1 MRFEKEEVKGDAE
14 KKKKKE
20 EEEEDDAEKKGLIYL
35 LQSKKKNRHKQRTHP
50 SDQAAEVVQLVRL
63 TAG

>member
-14 KKKKKE
+14 KKKKRGRRGGRCG
-20 EEEEDDAEKKGLIYL
+20 KKRFDLFA
-35 LQSKKKNRHKQRTHP
+35 SVKKKTRHKQRTHP

>member
-14 KKKKKE
+14 KKKRKK
-20 EEEEDDAEKKGLIYL
+20 EEDDAEKKGLIYL